1 MKLQELT
8 NKESFEKFCAENF
21 PEKAIK
27 WHTDYC
33 FVQAGTNW
41 GTWLH
46 YEFHKGYVHL
56 HIEGSNW
63 KGICNYLKKCAPFQG
78 IEPKPWG
85 RNDCDWKLNKEICCE
100 KDLYDAFL
108 HIRDILEPVIDD
120 FETDSFPN
128 LMPIIT
134 KEKISAKILTVYS
147 LLQEQLRI
155 PHYQRPYRWEEKN
168 VEQLMS
174 DILDNWSEHKSR
186 YRIGSVILHKN
197 GNYFDIVDGQQR
209 ITTILLILEAFKYIF
224 SPDDNR
230 NASLS
235 GNLKFRQGSFKHI
248 KENFYFIEDWI
259 KENLSEEDYESYLN
273 YLLNKCEFV
282 EVAVT
287 ELSEAFQMFESQ
299 NGRGKELESY
309 NLLKAYHIR
318 AMEQNS
324 QEEKIKCDRRW
335 EESTRYDADN
345 IDVLKQIFNE
355 QLYRSRKWSRKE
367 QAGKFSKKEIDEFKG
382 FTIDKN
388 HPTVF
393 PYQNPQLLQYLTAK
407 FYSNVLEGTVTTCN
421 RFQYGD
427 TENINPFVNI
437 NQTIV
442 NGKPFFDY
450 VETYVELYKQL
461 FINIGTYQL
470 SDFKKFYYAYCL
482 HYECEWDDAERLRKE
497 SYAHY
502 PKGGARRTGDGYLR
516 ELYKSLILVL
526 FDKFGES
533 GLNKYYQILYRLV
546 YMTRLANEQVRYSTV
561 DKLPIEELGNCF
573 SVISQAKALS
583 DLRILERIMRNKC
596 SKLDIRYTMK
606 GAERVTNFILKG
618 HEDGNDKLK

>member
-1 MKLQELT
+1 MKLHELT
-8 NKESFEKFCAENF
+8 TKVSFEKFCAENF
-21 PEKAIK
+21 PGKEIY
-27 WHTDYC
+27 WNDSYC
-33 FVQAGTNW
+33 FVQAGTNF
-41 GTWLH
+41 GKVLH
-46 YEFHKGYVHL
+46 YEFYNGYVHL
-56 HIEGSNW
+56 HIEGANW
-63 KGICNYLKKCAPFQG
+63 KGIRNYLKIHAPLQNIVPG
-78 IEPKPWG
+78 CWG
-85 RNDCDWKLNKEICCE
+85 RRNDCDWKLNKEIRRE

-108 HIRDILEPVIDD
+108 LIREILEPVIHN
-120 FETDSFPN
+120 FETAI
-128 LMPIIT
+128 MPV
-134 KEKISAKILTVYS
+134 KKISAKILTVYS

-155 PHYQRPYRWEEKN
+155 PDYQRPYRWEEKN

-174 DILDNWSEHKSR
+174 DILANWSEHKSR

-197 GNYFDIVDGQQR
+197 GDYLDIVDGQQR
-209 ITTILLILEAFKYIF
+209 ITTILLILVAYKNIF
-224 SPDDNR
+224 SLADNH
-230 NASLS
+230 NANLS
-235 GNLKFRQGSFKHI
+235 GNLMFRQGSFKHI

-259 KENLSEEDYESYLN
+259 KENLSEDYYESYLN

-367 QAGKFSKKEIDEFKG
+367 LAGKFSKKEICEFKG

-482 HYECEWDDAERLRKE
+482 HYECEWDDAEWLRKE
-497 SYAHY
+497 AYAHY

-561 DKLPIEELGNCF
+561 DKLPMELGNCF

-596 SKLDIRYTMK
+596 SKLDRRYTMK